1 MHVFFFHIT
10 HHAMTK
16 MSSLFSSID
25 FLAQT
30 GAPAPAGSGW
40 MQILPMVLLF
50 GAMYFF
56 MIAPQRKKQKEHE
69 KMLAALESGDE
80 IVTNGGIY
88 GTITNVKEDRFVVRI
103 ADNTKIE
110 LGKGFVQTV
119 LKRGNPTP
127 VEKK

>member
-1 MHVFFFHIT
+1 MP
-10 HHAMTK
+10 K
-16 MSSLFSSID
+16 MSSLFSALE

-30 GAPAPAGSGW
+30 PPPGQPPGPAAW
-40 MQILPMVLLF
+40 VQILPMVLLF

-69 KMLAALESGDE
+69 KMLAALQSGDE
-80 IVTNGGIY
+80 IVTNGGIF

-119 LKRGNPTP
+119 VKRAGATA
-127 VEKK
+127 EKK